1 MKKKKNILL
10 CNGLGLLLCLLLM
23 QCAPVDQTQ
32 SEAQQTL
39 PPPLP
44 DTPEWYWAPDKY
56 AVSTTYQQKLAAY
69 ANVHF
74 VGQHKSMMQELT
86 DLQIGTEYVR
96 DAGGHTADVTAPL
109 LLVNGVITL
118 GKIDTILMLLRI
130 DTMEVIQKYLNDHP
144 EVTEDAGDQKR
155 KK

>member
-1 MKKKKNILL
+1 
-10 CNGLGLLLCLLLM
+10 
-23 QCAPVDQTQ
+23 
-32 SEAQQTL
+32 
-39 PPPLP
+39 
-44 DTPEWYWAPDKY
+44 
-56 AVSTTYQQKLAAY
+56 
-69 ANVHF
+69 
-74 VGQHKSMMQELT
+74 MMQELT

-155 KK
+155 KKWQCFCPNEVVSPLLFFIKKNTISREFAALNICLFETGPAGFAPTSSCYALLAGLNLQIAFKCQCYLKLCLFATL